1 MGYELELQTSV
12 VNTVMTQ
19 REQQNSLFSLKV
31 GRLAEGVH
39 MPSAEAEKKK
49 KKKPGGRDRGRFLKK
64 KEKKKKKVH
73 MSQEKIEFVFF
84 LAVITE
90 V

>member
-1 MGYELELQTSV
+1 
-12 VNTVMTQ
+12 MTQ

-39 MPSAEAEKKK
+39 MPSAEAEKKTNQEAETEA
-49 KKKPGGRDRGRFLKK
+49 DFWKK

>member
-1 MGYELELQTSV
+1 M

-39 MPSAEAEKKK
+39 MPSAEAEKRKK
-49 KKKPGGRDRGRFLKK
+49 KNQEGETEADFWKKT
-64 KEKKKKKVH
+64 EKKKKKSTYVARKNRVGVLFSCNH
-73 MSQEKIEFVFF
+73 
-84 LAVITE
+84 
-90 V
+90 

>member
-1 MGYELELQTSV
+1 M

-39 MPSAEAEKKK
+39 MPSAEAEKRKK
-49 KKKPGGRDRGRFLKK
+49 KNRRERQRPIFGKKQKRKR
-64 KEKKKKKVH
+64 KKVH
-73 MSQEKIEFVFF
+73 MSQEKIELVFF

>member
-1 MGYELELQTSV
+1 
-12 VNTVMTQ
+12 MTQ

-39 MPSAEAEKKK
+39 MPSAEAEKRKK
-49 KKKPGGRDRGRFLKK
+49 NPGGRDRGRFLKK

>member
-1 MGYELELQTSV
+1 
-12 VNTVMTQ
+12 MTQ

-49 KKKPGGRDRGRFLKK
+49 NQEGETEADFWKK

>member
-1 MGYELELQTSV
+1 
-12 VNTVMTQ
+12 MTQ

-49 KKKPGGRDRGRFLKK
+49 KNKNQEGETEADFWKK

>member
-1 MGYELELQTSV
+1 M

-39 MPSAEAEKKK
+39 MPSAEAEKRKK
-49 KKKPGGRDRGRFLKK
+49 KNQEGETEADFWKKKRKE
-64 KEKKKKKVH
+64 KEKKYICRKKK
-73 MSQEKIEFVFF
+73 
-84 LAVITE
+84 
-90 V
+90 

>member
-1 MGYELELQTSV
+1 
-12 VNTVMTQ
+12 MTQ

-39 MPSAEAEKKK
+39 MPSAEAEKRKK
-49 KKKPGGRDRGRFLKK
+49 NQEGETEADFWKK

>member
-1 MGYELELQTSV
+1 M

-39 MPSAEAEKKK
+39 MPSAEAEKRKR
-49 KKKPGGRDRGRFLKK
+49 KKPRRERQRPIFEKK
-64 KEKKKKKVH
+64 RKEK
-73 MSQEKIEFVFF
+73 EKSTYVARKNRVCVLFSCNH
-84 LAVITE
+84 
-90 V
+90 

>member
-1 MGYELELQTSV
+1 
-12 VNTVMTQ
+12 MTQ

-39 MPSAEAEKKK
+39 MPSAEAEKRKKKNQEGETEADFWKK
-49 KKKPGGRDRGRFLKK
+49 KKRKR
-64 KEKKKKKVH
+64 KKVH
-73 MSQEKIEFVFF
+73 MSQEKIELVFF
-84 LAVITE
+84 LAVTTE

>member
-1 MGYELELQTSV
+1 
-12 VNTVMTQ
+12 MTQ

-49 KKKPGGRDRGRFLKK
+49 NQEAETEADFWKK

>member
-1 MGYELELQTSV
+1 
-12 VNTVMTQ
+12 MTQ

-49 KKKPGGRDRGRFLKK
+49 KTRRERQRPIFEKK

>member
-39 MPSAEAEKKK
+39 MPSAEAEKRKK
-49 KKKPGGRDRGRFLKK
+49 KTRRERQRPIFEKK

>member
-1 MGYELELQTSV
+1 M

-19 REQQNSLFSLKV
+19 REQQNSLFNLKV

-39 MPSAEAEKKK
+39 MPSAEAEKRK

-64 KEKKKKKVH
+64 KRKEK
-73 MSQEKIEFVFF
+73 EKSTYVARKNRVCVLFSCNH
-84 LAVITE
+84 
-90 V
+90 

>member
-1 MGYELELQTSV
+1 
-12 VNTVMTQ
+12 MTQ

-39 MPSAEAEKKK
+39 MPSAEAEKRK

-73 MSQEKIEFVFF
+73 VSQEKIEFVFF